1 MLGRN
6 GLYFT
11 AKGNINVVD
20 WWYWWRFDIGDVF
33 SFYASKPTGFR
44 RDLNSA
50 FTIQILSPKIIT
62 AISYVAYFYKPW
74 KVKVATEVESP
85 KRIHDSCDQTI
96 FGESVIC
103 ELDDGETESKME
115 CFEDC
120 GTTMYIC
127 NCNRYRYF
135 SIMKITIFAIVVMDQ
150 SNLGPF
156 LNCVG
161 AGYWFS
167 EIHF

>member
-1 MLGRN
+1 ML
-6 GLYFT
+6 
-11 AKGNINVVD
+11 INVSSTSHWQCD
-20 WWYWWRFDIGDVF
+20 GDRFEILETVF
-33 SFYASKPTGFR
+33 SFYTSKSTGSR

-50 FTIQILSPKIIT
+50 FTIQILSPKIVT
-62 AISYVAYFYKPW
+62 AISYVAYFHKPW

-85 KRIHDSCDQTI
+85 KRIHNSCDQTM

-120 GTTMYIC
+120 ATTMYIC

-135 SIMKITIFAIVVMDQ
+135 SMLEISLVVMVW
-150 SNLGPF
+150 PVHTWTF
-156 LNCVG
+156 LKLCKHRTLILWS
-161 AGYWFS
+161 Y

>member
-1 MLGRN
+1 ML
-6 GLYFT
+6 L
-11 AKGNINVVD
+11 INVSQM
-20 WWYWWRFDIGDVF
+20 WWRQVWDIGDGF
-33 SFYASKPTGFR
+33 LSFYAPKSIGFR

-50 FTIQILSPKIIT
+50 FTIQILSPKIVT
-62 AISYVAYFYKPW
+62 AKSYVAYFYKPW

-85 KRIHDSCDQTI
+85 KRIHDSCDQTM

-120 GTTMYIC
+120 ATTMYIC

-135 SIMKITIFAIVVMDQ
+135 SILEISLVVMVW
-150 SNLGPF
+150 PVHTETF
-156 LNCVG
+156 LKLCKHRTLILWS
-161 AGYWFS
+161 YK
-167 EIHF
+167 IHF